1 MAVLA
6 RIARGMM
13 TRTGAQA
20 GFLRSR
26 EGTVWIMIVAFA
38 AGLAVAVAFG
48 FYNASLH
55 SFVANK
61 TDEKGT
67 ALGLVDA
74 FVTDYSIVRHD
85 LGGDAPVPA
94 TFRAHSIDLF
104 NQTRASAGLRVR
116 WIGRTGRSIATPPAD
131 PEMAATIESFVGKP
145 DPTPVSAFLTV
156 GGEEV
161 FRTVYP
167 SIAHEQSCVDCH
179 NRLQPGLD
187 WQLNDVMG
195 AFSLDVPVGAF
206 LADLRAKCIMIGLA
220 LFALISGAGLFVSL
234 NYYHRIRE
242 RETAQQKA
250 EAANLAKSAFLA
262 TMSHE
267 LRTPLN
273 AVIGFSEMMRKAVF
287 GRLGDARYEGYADAI
302 FSSGSHLLDIIN
314 DVLDLSKAESGK
326 LELDES
332 VFDLR
337 DAVQSVLRLTDGH
350 VHGADLTRTVYVPDD
365 LPLLRG
371 DERKTRQMLLN
382 LLGNAV
388 KFTPPGGSISL
399 FVDYDPA
406 RGVAVSVADTGIGIA
421 AEDLDRVLEPFEQAD
436 SSLAR
441 KHEGTGL
448 GLALVRAMIELHG
461 GALTLRSTL
470 GAGTEVTI
478 AFPAERLV
486 LESIAAPLAAAA

>member
-1 MAVLA
+1 
-6 RIARGMM
+6 M
-13 TRTGAQA
+13 TQSVAQS

-38 AGLAVAVAFG
+38 AALAVAVAFG

-61 TDEKGT
+61 TDEKAT

-74 FVTDYSIVRHD
+74 FVTDYSTVRHD
-85 LGGDAPVPA
+85 FGGNAPVPA
-94 TFRAHSIDLF
+94 TFRAHSIELF
-104 NQTRASAGLRVR
+104 NNARASAGMRVR

-131 PEMAATIESFVGKP
+131 SKMAATIESFVGNS
-145 DPTPVSAFLTV
+145 DPKPVSEFLTV

-167 SIAHEQSCVDCH
+167 SMAHEQSCVDCH
-179 NRLQPGLD
+179 NSLQPSLD

-206 LADLRAKCIMIGLA
+206 LADLRAQCIAIGLA

-234 NYYHRIRE
+234 NHYHRIAE
-242 RETAQQKA
+242 REAAQEKA

-273 AVIGFSEMMRKAVF
+273 AVIGFSEMMREAVF
-287 GRLGDARYEGYADAI
+287 GRLGDKRYEDYANAI

-326 LELDES
+326 LELEES
-332 VFDLR
+332 VFDLCEV
-337 DAVQSVLRLTDGH
+337 VQSVLRLTDGN
-350 VHGADLTRTVYVPDD
+350 VHAADLTRTVYVPDD

-388 KFTPPGGSISL
+388 KFTPAGGSIALYVS
-399 FVDYDPA
+399 YD
-406 RGVAVSVADTGIGIA
+406 RRDGVAVGVADTGIGIA
-421 AEDLDRVLEPFEQAD
+421 AKDLDRVLQPFEQAD

-461 GALTLRSTL
+461 GSLTLKSTL
-470 GAGTEVTI
+470 GVGTEVTLV
-478 AFPAERLV
+478 FPADRIVAEATAARL
-486 LESIAAPLAAAA
+486 LAAA